1 LLVFIQPPLV
11 KDHKNFVQRKI
22 KYEFDKGAK
31 RVKHIEY
38 K

>member
-1 LLVFIQPPLV
+1 VTQLKIIVLT
-11 KDHKNFVQRKI
+11 KI